1 MTTARVNGT
10 EVSEHSE
17 NPEERLEVRPVVVLS
32 KKFPA
37 RPSSIPEFVTLCAGA
52 LPSRR

>member
-17 NPEERLEVRPVVVLS
+17 NPEERLEGRPVVVLS
-32 KKFPA
+32 KNF
-37 RPSSIPEFVTLCAGA
+37 
-52 LPSRR
+52 RRGRRQFRNS